1 MSTKRR
7 FLSLFLACSM
17 VLSVGQSARAA
28 QTQKSFSDSF
38 EVILG
43 ENTFYQEI
51 SDEPQ
56 TPLGESGQQVS
67 YSYAISDFSED
78 GEAEA
83 TVDFTLEF
91 AGKNV
96 PVSVAGTV
104 SRTIVTADQKN
115 YMLYRGALW
124 GSAAINGKEYKVSLG
139 LDKLST
145 QEDINAGVV
154 FHPEDMATN
163 EDAELIFLRFG
174 TPIPENILTAY
185 LERAGKPSEIRST
198 SSAENESAQPLGN
211 AGTMEYVTHKYGNFK
226 ANGNI
231 FTGSGTGVGLSVQ
244 KDERNNRVCLQLRSY
259 CNALTSA
266 HFPKFIRA
274 DISGFTM
281 GLQRVGT
288 DTNFTTFEGVQRLI
302 DVVVT
307 QKKDYKTMFEGVF
320 SLVAAYSPV
329 KNPWAGASALSA
341 LCSLLEEATGT
352 VTFDSVG
359 DRPKVTAVVSIH
371 KRLNF
376 DVDNEKMPLYFNI
389 YVPRGTTG
397 TYKATAALTY
407 VIDTLDAGFYVNTS
421 PITTSSFNIY
431 D

>member
-28 QTQKSFSDSF
+28 QTPKSFSDSF
-38 EVILG
+38 EVVLG
-43 ENTFYQEI
+43 EHTFYQEF
-51 SDEPQ
+51 SEEPQ

-67 YSYAISDFSED
+67 YRYAISDFSED

-83 TVDFTLEF
+83 TVDFTLEL

-96 PVSVAGTV
+96 PISVAGTV
-104 SRTIVTADQKN
+104 SRTIVTAGQKN

-124 GSAAINGKEYKVSLG
+124 GATAINGKEYKVSLG

-154 FHPEDMATN
+154 FHLEDMATN

-185 LERAGKPSEIRST
+185 LERAGKSSEVRVPP
-198 SSAENESAQPLGN
+198 SAEEEAAPPVGN
-211 AGTMEYVTHKYGNFK
+211 AGTMEYVTHENGDFK
-226 ANGNI
+226 ANI

-288 DTNFTTFEGVQRLI
+288 DTNFTTFEGVQELT
-302 DVVVT
+302 DAVVT

-329 KNPWAGASALSA
+329 KNPWAGAGASALSA
-341 LCSLLEEATGT
+341 LCGPPEEATGT
-352 VTFDSVG
+352 VAFDSAG